1 MKKEILMNAT
11 SLETRTAMVEDAK
24 LVELYVETHE
34 DTDEE
39 TTGNIYYGKIEN
51 VLKGIQAAF
60 VDIGFSNNAFLPFS
74 EIGKDANISTVLD
87 ADEKDT
93 DDIRFVN
100 PIGSIDDLVTGR
112 DVLVQIVK
120 EPWGDKGA
128 RVTSNISLPGRYLV
142 FVPYT
147 NYVGI
152 SKKIT
157 NYTEKRRLKKLA
169 HRLKP
174 DGFGLIVRTV
184 AEKISEEAFFKD
196 MQSLIATWEEIQKT
210 IKRTKAPTLVYSE
223 PERTSKV
230 IRDLFT
236 EEINRVLI
244 DNRTLHKKIKNY
256 VKNVSPEQAHK
267 VHYYDSGYI
276 FETHNI
282 IGQIEESLRRKVW
295 LKSGG
300 HIVIEHTE
308 ALVSIDVNSGKFI
321 GRKDQEKNSL
331 KINLE
336 AAIEIAR
343 QLRLRDIGGLI
354 VIDYIDMYDQR
365 NKIKLVKTFRQELH
379 KDRAKVVVGSL
390 SDFGLLEMTRQRTRM
405 SLLFSVSEECPVC
418 KGLGRIPSKE
428 SVVTKIDN
436 WIRNF
441 RRHNREF
448 RIVLKLHP
456 DMKEYIQTE
465 QKMLFRKLR
474 WKYLL
479 KIDFVDDKTMGIGEF
494 KVFSKKNGK
503 DLSEL
508 Y

>member
-11 SLETRTAMVEDAK
+11 SLETRTAMIEDTK
-24 LVELYVETHE
+24 LVELYVETH
-34 DTDEE
+34 DDNDEE

-60 VDIGFSNNAFLPFS
+60 VDIGLGNNAFLPFS
-74 EIGKDANISTVLD
+74 EVGKDANISTVMD

-93 DDIRFVN
+93 DDIRFFN
-100 PIGSIDDLVTGR
+100 PISGIDDLVTGK
-112 DVLVQIVK
+112 DALVQIVK

-128 RVTSNISLPGRYLV
+128 RVTSNISIPGRYLV

-147 NYVGI
+147 NYIGI

-157 NYTEKRRLKKLA
+157 NYAEKRRLKKLA
-169 HRLKP
+169 KKLKP
-174 DGFGLIVRTV
+174 DGIGLIVRTV
-184 AEKISEEAFFKD
+184 AEKISEDAFQDD
-196 MQSLIATWEEIQKT
+196 MKRLMDTWKGIQKT
-210 IKRTKAPTLVYSE
+210 LKKTPAPALIYAE

-236 EEINRVLI
+236 DEISRVLI
-244 DNRTLHKKIKNY
+244 DNRALHKKIKSY
-256 VKNVSPEQAHK
+256 VKKLSPDQAHK
-267 VHYYDSGYI
+267 IQYYDDGYI
-276 FETHNI
+276 FDTYNVTE
-282 IGQIEESLRRKVW
+282 QIDESLRRKVW

-300 HIVIEHTE
+300 HVVIEHTE

-321 GRKDQEKNSL
+321 GKKDQEKNSL

-354 VIDYIDMYDQR
+354 VIDFIDMYDSQ
-365 NKIKLVKTFRQELH
+365 NKSKLVKTFKKELH
-379 KDRAKVVVGSL
+379 KDRAKVVVASL

-418 KGLGRIPSKE
+418 RGLGRIPSKE
-428 SVVTKIDN
+428 SIVTKIVN

-448 RIVLKLHP
+448 RIILNLHP
-456 DMKEYIQTE
+456 DIKTYIQTE
-465 QKMLFRKLR
+465 QKILFRKLR

-479 KIDFVDDKTMGIGEF
+479 KIDFIDDKNLGIGDF
-494 KVFSKKNGK
+494 KVFSKKNSNELT
-503 DLSEL
+503 DL

>member
-11 SLETRTAMVEDAK
+11 SLETRTALIEDGK

-34 DTDEE
+34 NDDEE

-60 VDIGFSNNAFLPFS
+60 VDIGLGNNAFLPFS
-74 EIGKDANISTVLD
+74 EVGKDAHLSTVLD

-93 DDIRFVN
+93 EDVRFVN
-100 PIGSIDDLVTGR
+100 PISGIDDLVTGK

-120 EPWGDKGA
+120 EPWGEKGA

-142 FVPYT
+142 YVPYT
-147 NYVGI
+147 NYIGI

-157 NYTEKRRLKKLA
+157 NYGEKRRLKKMA
-169 HRLKP
+169 QKLKP

-184 AEKISEEAFFKD
+184 AEKISEDAFLKD
-196 MQSLIATWEEIQKT
+196 MNSLQSTWDDIQKT
-210 IKRTKAPTLVYSE
+210 IRKTPAPTLVYSE

-236 EEINRVLI
+236 DEVSRVLI
-244 DNRTLHKKIKNY
+244 DNRALHKKLYSY
-256 VKNVSPEQAHK
+256 VKSLNSSMAPKIQ
-267 VHYYDSGYI
+267 YYDSGYI
-276 FETHNI
+276 FETYNVI
-282 IGQIEESLRRKVW
+282 EQIEESLQRKVW

-331 KINLE
+331 KINME
-336 AAIEIAR
+336 AAVEIAR

-354 VIDYIDMYDQR
+354 VIDFIDMNDAA
-365 NKIKLVKTFRQELH
+365 NKSRLVKTFKQEMH
-379 KDRAKVVVGSL
+379 KDRAKIVVSNL
-390 SDFGLLEMTRQRTRM
+390 SNFGLLELTRQRTRM

-428 SVVTKIDN
+428 SIVTKIDN

-441 RRHNREF
+441 RRNNREF
-448 RIVLKLHP
+448 RIILKLHP

-465 QKMLFRKLR
+465 QKILFRKLR

-479 KIDFVDDKTMGIGEF
+479 KIDFVEDKTLGIGEF
-494 KVFSKKNGK
+494 KVFSKKNNN
-503 DLSEL
+503 EL
-508 Y
+508 TNLY